1 MLRLTNRQNDVL
13 AHLFF
18 SSNLKKIGESG
29 SLSVLNSLLKEAKIT
44 YNQVKPFVNVGQ
56 VFDAIFNN
64 LTTPGVRNEYI
75 YKSAIAHKRL
85 LGVHSLNTATML
97 NEFRV
102 AASKADVV
110 ILNGTSTAYEIK
122 SERDSLARLA
132 TQLTDYQKVFA
143 RTNVITSEKQVA
155 GVIAAVPENI
165 GVLCLTKRYQI
176 STARE
181 AKERPELLSS
191 VCMFDSLRRDESQA
205 VLQNIGV
212 ELPEVPNTQL
222 YQAMSGLFAELD
234 PMLVHSE
241 MVKVLK
247 RTRSQASL
255 KSFVDELPRSI
266 QAAALSTPMKQAEQ
280 QQLLDALNA
289 PFHIAMS

>member
-1 MLRLTNRQNDVL
+1 MTRQQINVL
-13 AHLFF
+13 SHLFSLGAIMRLAKGENSAFIRSFLNEAGITDEQKKRFQTIGSFFDVVF
-18 SSNLKKIGESG
+18 SA
-29 SLSVLNSLLKEAKIT
+29 LSSSEI
-44 YNQVKPFVNVGQ
+44 
-56 VFDAIFNN
+56 
-64 LTTPGVRNEYI
+64 RNEYI
-75 YKSAIAHKRL
+75 YKSALAHRRL

-102 AASKADVV
+102 GGSKADVV
-110 ILNGTSTAYEIK
+110 ILNGTSTVYEIK
-122 SERDSLARLA
+122 SERDSLERLA
-132 TQLTDYQKVFA
+132 SQLSDYQKVFYH
-143 RTNVITSEKQVA
+143 TNVITSEKQVA
-155 GVIAAVPENI
+155 SVLAAVPENI

-176 STARE
+176 STVRE

-205 VLQNIGV
+205 ILQNIGV

-222 YQAMSGLFAELD
+222 YQTMSGLFAELD

>member
-1 MLRLTNRQNDVL
+1 MRLAKGENSAFIRSFLNEARITNEQKKRFQTIGSFFDVVFR
-13 AHLFF
+13 A
-18 SSNLKKIGESG
+18 
-29 SLSVLNSLLKEAKIT
+29 LSTSE
-44 YNQVKPFVNVGQ
+44 
-56 VFDAIFNN
+56 
-64 LTTPGVRNEYI
+64 VRNEYI
-75 YKSAIAHKRL
+75 YKSALAHKRL
-85 LGVHSLNTATML
+85 LGVHALNTATML

-102 AASKADVV
+102 GRSKSDVV
-110 ILNGTSTAYEIK
+110 ILNGTSTVYEIK
-122 SERDSLARLA
+122 SERDSLERL
-132 TQLTDYQKVFA
+132 TSQLSDYQKVFYH
-143 RTNVITSEKQVA
+143 TNVITSEKQVA
-155 GVIAAVPENI
+155 SVLAAVPENI

-176 STARE
+176 STVRE

-191 VCMFDSLRRDESQA
+191 DCMFDSLRRDESQA
-205 VLQNIGV
+205 ILQNIGV

-241 MVKVLK
+241 MIKVLK

-255 KSFVDELPRSI
+255 KSFIDELPRSI

-289 PFHIAMS
+289 PFHTAMS

>member
-1 MLRLTNRQNDVL
+1 MRL
-13 AHLFF
+13 A
-18 SSNLKKIGESG
+18 KGESSAFISSFLNEASITNEQKKRFQTIG
-29 SLSVLNSLLKEAKIT
+29 SFFDVVFNALSTSEI
-44 YNQVKPFVNVGQ
+44 
-56 VFDAIFNN
+56 
-64 LTTPGVRNEYI
+64 RNEYI
-75 YKSAIAHKRL
+75 YKSALAHRRL

-102 AASKADVV
+102 GGSKADVV
-110 ILNGTSTAYEIK
+110 ILNGTSTVYEIK
-122 SERDSLARLA
+122 SERDSLERLA
-132 TQLTDYQKVFA
+132 SQLSDYQKVFYH
-143 RTNVITSEKQVA
+143 TNVITSEKQVA
-155 GVIAAVPENI
+155 SVLAAVPENI

-176 STARE
+176 STVRE

-266 QAAALSTPMKQAEQ
+266 QVAALSTPMKQAEQ

>member
-1 MLRLTNRQNDVL
+1 MTRQQINVL
-13 AHLFF
+13 SHLF
-18 SSNLKKIGESG
+18 SLGAIMRLAKGESSAFIRSFLNEARITNEQKKRFQTIG
-29 SLSVLNSLLKEAKIT
+29 SFFDVVFNALSTSEI
-44 YNQVKPFVNVGQ
+44 
-56 VFDAIFNN
+56 
-64 LTTPGVRNEYI
+64 RNEYI
-75 YKSAIAHKRL
+75 YKSALAHKRL

-102 AASKADVV
+102 GGSKADVV
-110 ILNGTSTAYEIK
+110 ILNGTSTVYEIK
-122 SERDSLARLA
+122 SDRDSLERLA
-132 TQLTDYQKVFA
+132 SQLSNYQKVFYH
-143 RTNVITSEKQVA
+143 TNVITSEKQVA
-155 GVIAAVPENI
+155 SVLAAVPENI

-176 STARE
+176 STVRE

-205 VLQNIGV
+205 ILQNIGI

-222 YQAMSGLFAELD
+222 YQALSALFTELD

-241 MVKVLK
+241 MVKILK
-247 RTRSQASL
+247 RTRSQGSL
-255 KSFVDELPRSI
+255 KSLVDELPRSI

>member
-1 MLRLTNRQNDVL
+1 MRLAKGENSAFIHSFLNEARITNEQKKRFQTIGSFFDVV
-13 AHLFF
+13 FRT
-18 SSNLKKIGESG
+18 
-29 SLSVLNSLLKEAKIT
+29 LSTSE
-44 YNQVKPFVNVGQ
+44 
-56 VFDAIFNN
+56 
-64 LTTPGVRNEYI
+64 VRNEYI
-75 YKSAIAHKRL
+75 YKSALAHKRL

-102 AASKADVV
+102 GRSKSDVV
-110 ILNGTSTAYEIK
+110 ILNGTSTVYEIK
-122 SERDSLARLA
+122 SERDSLERL
-132 TQLTDYQKVFA
+132 TSQLSDYQKVFYH
-143 RTNVITSEKQVA
+143 TNVITSEKQVA
-155 GVIAAVPENI
+155 SVLAAVPENI

-176 STARE
+176 STVRE

-191 VCMFDSLRRDESQA
+191 VCMFGSLRRDESQA
-205 VLQNIGV
+205 ILKNIGI

-222 YQAMSGLFAELD
+222 YQALNALFAELE

-266 QAAALSTPMKQAEQ
+266 QAAALATPMKQAEQ